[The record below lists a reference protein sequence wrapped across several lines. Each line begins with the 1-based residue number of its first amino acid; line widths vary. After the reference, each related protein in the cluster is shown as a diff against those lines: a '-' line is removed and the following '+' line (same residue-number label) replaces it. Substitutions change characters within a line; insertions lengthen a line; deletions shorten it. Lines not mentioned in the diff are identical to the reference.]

1 MRGFGMNP
9 DTQFLREALPS
20 LAAWAAA
27 FTPEA
32 LPVLSSTLFELEE
45 WSLNE
50 DRADAHLLAE
60 FIGRDPFMTVKLFAH
75 LAKLRPGREDSI
87 PETVTGCL
95 LMLGIPPFFSSF
107 NTLHSLEDH
116 LDAVPQ
122 ALEGLGVVLNRSRRA
137 ADFALGF
144 AVHRMDH
151 DAQLIHSAALLHE
164 FAEMLLWLKAP
175 ALALEIVQRQS
186 ADSQLRSSEAQRSVL
201 NITLAQLQQE
211 LMTRWHLPSGLT
223 SLIDPESQSSSV
235 QARTVELATRIAR
248 HTHKGWDNAAIPDDL
263 KDISD
268 FLQIGLE
275 PTRRLLMEID
285 S

>member
-1 MRGFGMNP
+1 MLGFGMNP

-107 NTLHSLEDH
+107 NALHSLEDH
-116 LDAVPQ
+116 LEAVPQ

-186 ADSQLRSSEAQRSVL
+186 ADSQLRSSEAQRGVL

-275 PTRRLLMEID
+275 PTRRLLIEID